1 MLTRHG
7 GPSCHFA
14 TGRERRSGEPDPVFL
29 GWSPLLQPVHWGPG
43 RGTFPTPQTSAGP
56 WLRLTETTPDTLC
69 PAYTWPDRGLESR
82 LWP

>member
-1 MLTRHG
+1 M
-7 GPSCHFA
+7 
-14 TGRERRSGEPDPVFL
+14 FL

-43 RGTFPTPQTSAGP
+43 RGAFPAPQTSAGP

-69 PAYTWPDRGLESR
+69 LPTNTWPDWGLESR